1 MSSLSSFPLP
11 SASDYGLVVAAGAFS
26 GLALVITASLAGA
39 KRKEAGVKLPNLY
52 ASDKTAAEDPKV
64 SVSFPFLRFFLKRLF
79 SSRPWPSTV
88 PNAAP

>member
-1 MSSLSSFPLP
+1 MSSISSFPLP

-26 GLALVITASLAGA
+26 GLALVITISLAGA

-64 SVSFPFLRFFLKRLF
+64 SFSPFLLFFSFFLFVF
-79 SSRPWPSTV
+79 SV
-88 PNAAP
+88 LGDGV